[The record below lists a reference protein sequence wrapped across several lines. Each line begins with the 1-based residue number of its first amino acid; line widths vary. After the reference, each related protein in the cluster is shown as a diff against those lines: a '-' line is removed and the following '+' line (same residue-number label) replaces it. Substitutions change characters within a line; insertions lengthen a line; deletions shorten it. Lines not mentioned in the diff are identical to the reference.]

1 LQKNLAARIEHQH
14 MHRAMLQ
21 AEPMNLAARPLA
33 NHLVALINDIKN
45 FLAHG
50 FVFRV
55 VCGVKQREAQ
65 AQYLT

>member
-1 LQKNLAARIEHQH
+1 

-21 AEPMNLAARPLA
+21 AEPMHLAARLA
-33 NHLVALINDIKN
+33 VNHLVALIDDIKN
-45 FLAHG
+45 FFTHG